1 MMKIIE
7 ILSLDEDTQYFSLNV
22 KNDLNLLKD
31 ELKKNTGININ
42 EQIWLINGNN
52 INEINFI
59 KETDK
64 ICVIVDNKWIKL
76 KIKLINSNIIELPLL
91 SSKINIKDLKLII
104 FSHINKNLTPDKIQL
119 NYKNNLLDENKKIS
133 DYNIFNNSIINVTFK
148 IKSGFIN

>member
-1 MMKIIE
+1 M
-7 ILSLDEDTQYFSLNV
+7 
-22 KNDLNLLKD
+22 
-31 ELKKNTGININ
+31 KKNTGININ

>member
-1 MMKIIE
+1 MKIIE